1 MADFAIQP
9 VIKDPVTEIQII
21 ILQKND
27 SFSIKVLSSVNNIDD
42 SVKSNTS
49 FCVFFISQEL
59 FQNEK

>member
-42 SVKSNTS
+42 SVKSNIS
-49 FCVFFISQEL
+49 FCVFFIFSGTISE
-59 FQNEK
+59 